1 MKEPFWLSRLHVEAI
16 HDEQL
21 AEHGGLAGLGSP
33 DALESAVARPQN
45 LFLHEKCDLVDLAAA
60 YAHGI
65 IKNHPFNDG
74 NKRAAFA
81 TAVVFLDLNGLELT
95 MSEPQATLAVLQ
107 LADGSLT
114 QTDFAKLLREHT
126 KKG

>member
-1 MKEPFWLSRLHVEAI
+1 MREPNWLSRLHVEAI

-33 DALESAVARPQN
+33 DGLESALARPLN
-45 LFLHEKCDLVDLAAA
+45 LYLYEKCDLADLAAA

-74 NKRAAFA
+74 NKRTAFA
-81 TAVVFLDLNGLELT
+81 VAVVFLDLNGLELT
-95 MSEPQATLAVLQ
+95 MSEPEATLAVLQ
-107 LADGSLT
+107 LADGSMT
-114 QTDFAKLLREHT
+114 QRDFAESLRAFSRKL
-126 KKG
+126 